1 MLAAVWNVP
10 EWKPS
15 KYDNSEIQRVV
26 FKGLD
31 DGKSY
36 YLNLNT
42 RFQKEIDRWSPHIKE
57 GSVLDVQI
65 RQGTT
70 QVNMFGQFNI
80 VKDITKV

>member
-1 MLAAVWNVP
+1 MLAAV
-10 EWKPS
+10 WKPS